1 MSLTKE
7 SEISK
12 TEDEEKLPE
21 FDFSSEYTENFPG
34 ILKGLKI
41 SLAVTSYQS
50 QTLFFIRSDG
60 KTINTNLKRFRRPMG
75 LAVTRD
81 QITLGTFKE
90 ILKFNRNDT
99 VIQDLEDSAKV
110 DACFT
115 PTATHTTGMINIHDI
130 AYGDEGLWVVNSA
143 FSCLATIDSDYS
155 FVPRWKPPFI
165 TDLKPEDRCHL
176 NGMALKNGRPKY
188 VTTFDQSNRPQAWK
202 KDRKLNGTLIDVES
216 NQIIVDQLVMPHSPR
231 VHGGDVYFCESGK
244 GLIHRFSSGNSK
256 LTLLKKLQGFT
267 RGIDFWGP
275 LMFVGLS
282 KVRDSETKNR
292 PPIAKEYDETF
303 AGIWIINLEDQST
316 IGHIRF
322 EGDVTQIYDV
332 AIIPEVVYPELIEPN
347 DQKVKDIFKFPSL
360 NT

>member
-130 AYGDEGLWVVNSA
+130 A
-143 FSCLATIDSDYS
+143 
-155 FVPRWKPPFI
+155 
-165 TDLKPEDRCHL
+165 
-176 NGMALKNGRPKY
+176 
-188 VTTFDQSNRPQAWK
+188 
-202 KDRKLNGTLIDVES
+202 
-216 NQIIVDQLVMPHSPR
+216 
-231 VHGGDVYFCESGK
+231 
-244 GLIHRFSSGNSK
+244 
-256 LTLLKKLQGFT
+256 
-267 RGIDFWGP
+267 
-275 LMFVGLS
+275 
-282 KVRDSETKNR
+282 
-292 PPIAKEYDETF
+292 
-303 AGIWIINLEDQST
+303 
-316 IGHIRF
+316 
-322 EGDVTQIYDV
+322 
-332 AIIPEVVYPELIEPN
+332 
-347 DQKVKDIFKFPSL
+347 
-360 NT
+360 